1 MRRVRIYFTSISIS
15 FTFTITAQATT
26 TALRLK
32 QFFSTTDTIPVVM
45 KDSLEEKTFEKVDV
59 EANFPGGESAWRS
72 YLEQNLNATTPVD
85 HGAPAGSYTVWVQFI
100 VGKDGK
106 ISDIKMLT
114 HHGYGMETEVIR
126 ILRKSPPWSP
136 AEQNGRYV
144 KAYRKQPVTFV
155 VIDERKHKRRRD
167 QS

>member
-1 MRRVRIYFTSISIS
+1 MKRIRTGIASIVMSIAISYTSNAKPTPLISTNHS
-15 FTFTITAQATT
+15 F
-26 TALRLK
+26 
-32 QFFSTTDTIPVVM
+32 TTDTIPST
-45 KDSLEEKTFEKVDV
+45 DSIDERIFEKVDI
-59 EANFPGGESAWRS
+59 EANFPGGESGWRS
-72 YLEQNLNATTPVD
+72 YLEQNLNANTPVD
-85 HGAPAGSYTVWVQFI
+85 HGAPAGSYTVWIQFI
-100 VGKDGK
+100 VSKDGR

-114 HHGYGMETEVIR
+114 HLGYGMETEVMR

-136 AEQNGRYV
+136 AEQNGRTV